1 MFDTIAYTSRGP
13 AVASGNTNRVFF
25 YGLSF
30 CDHCVEGIAFL
41 DELDIPYAM
50 TYIDKLDPEVRRPV
64 LSAFR
69 RIHGEPVVYPI
80 LEVDGELTIGFNRE
94 VWKEKLEAVITE

>member
-1 MFDTIAYTSRGP
+1 MFDTIAYKTMGP
-13 AVASGNTNRVFF
+13 APAAGAKTRVFF

-41 DELDIPYAM
+41 DELGIPYAM
-50 TYIDKLDPEVRRPV
+50 TYIDALEPDVRRPV

-69 RIHGEPVVYPI
+69 RIHGEPVIYPV
-80 LEVDGELTIGFNRE
+80 LEVDGDLTVGFNRE
-94 VWKEKLEAVITE
+94 VWRQRIETALDG